1 MRVAGDDLHLHGE
14 YLRNCWYVAAWAH
27 ELIDGKLLART
38 ILEQPLVLYKGDSGR
53 AVALDD
59 RCCHRGARLS
69 KRPARGRLRALHVP
83 RPEVRRQRRLR
94 ADPWAGHD
102 SQGHGRAQ
110 LPDRRARFAGVD
122 LDGRGRQGR
131 RIADRRLPVPA
142 RAGLARRAR
151 LPALRRQLPA
161 DRRQPGRLRAPRVRA
176 SAHARRLGGV
186 CVQDQ
191 AGRGGAPA
199 ARLSRQAHAHERRG
213 ATVSPQGDAQR
224 RAHRPL
230 ERRHDA
236 HPGHLLPRVGL
247 RAGGLGHRAGRRLA
261 GQAVPQLPVLHP
273 RDRQAPRTS
282 SGTTCTTG
290 ISTIRRSRCRCTTA
304 WSRASTRTRRSS
316 SSSRRPSTPTRRFAC
331 TRSPPTRRW
340 RTFAACSRS

>member
-14 YLRNCWYVAAWAH
+14 FLRNCWYVAAWAH

-69 KRPARGRLRALHVP
+69 NGRLEGDCVRCMYHGLKFDGSGACVQIPGQDVIP
-83 RPEVRRQRRLR
+83 RGMGVRSYPIVERDSLVWIWMGA
-94 ADPWAGHD
+94 ADA
-102 SQGHGRAQ
+102 
-110 LPDRRARFAGVD
+110 
-122 LDGRGRQGR
+122 GR
-131 RIADRRLPVPA
+131 RVADRRHSLPA
-142 RAGLARRAR
+142 RTRLARRAR

-176 SAHARRLGGV
+176 SAHAWRLGGV
-186 CVQDQ
+186 RVQDQ
-191 AGRGGAPA
+191 AGRSGAPA

-213 ATVSPQGDAQR
+213 AAVPPQGDAQR

-236 HPGHLLPRVGL
+236 HPGHLLPRIGL
-247 RAGGLGHRAGRRLA
+247 RAGGLGHRARRRLA

-273 RDRQAPRTS
+273 RDQHAPRTS

-290 ISTIRRSRCRCTTA
+290 ISTIRPSRCRCTTA

-316 SSSRRPSTPTRRFAC
+316 SSSSAPSRPTRVFAC

-340 RTFAACSRS
+340 RTFAACSRN